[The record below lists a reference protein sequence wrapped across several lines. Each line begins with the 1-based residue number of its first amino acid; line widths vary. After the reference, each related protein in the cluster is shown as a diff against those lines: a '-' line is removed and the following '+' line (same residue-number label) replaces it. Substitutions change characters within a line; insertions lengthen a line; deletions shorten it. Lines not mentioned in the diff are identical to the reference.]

1 MATWRAQCWLGSS
14 GGYQDL
20 EVQAS
25 TFQGAVQQFKRVY
38 GAEQVCNVRELS
50 NRRSSSGGGSIST
63 SFSELLWFCL
73 FLLAIAFWYIVI
85 PVALIIG
92 IIKLIIWF
100 KSL

>member
-25 TFQGAVQQFKRVY
+25 TFQGAIQQFKRVY
-38 GAEQVCNVRELS
+38 GAEQVISAHEVKNGR
-50 NRRSSSGGGSIST
+50 NGGGGSVST